1 MVLVAMRSV
10 TVMVLILA
18 KVLVGDEADIG
29 IITVIEVL
37 IEVLALDVLFGAE
50 IVLIVVVVIV
60 IVLKFV
66 L

>member
-29 IITVIEVL
+29 IITLV
-37 IEVLALDVLFGAE
+37 EVLALDVLFGAE
-50 IVLIVVVVIV
+50 IVLIVVDV
-60 IVLKFV
+60 IVLS
-66 L
+66 LIHI

>member
-29 IITVIEVL
+29 IITLV
-37 IEVLALDVLFGAE
+37 EVLALDVLFGAE
-50 IVLIVVVVIV
+50 IVLIVGVVIV
-60 IVLKFV
+60 IVSEFASPA
-66 L
+66 